1 MPNGMQ
7 KISDFLINIGA
18 LKDMQRRGWV
28 LRGVKNPES
37 IADHTFRMTLAAWL
51 LALKGGLNVNR
62 VIKMAL
68 IHDLC
73 EVYAGDST
81 PYDHFLPKS
90 AEDLKKLVATW
101 PRLSKTKKQH
111 LSSKKYRKEDAAL
124 SKLIAGLPMN
134 IKREIKGLWM
144 DYEQGLTKEGRFVR
158 QIDRLENLLQALE
171 YWKRDKKFPISSWW
185 VQIEELV
192 DHPDLIEFMVSLEKA
207 FILPKK
213 RAR

>member
-1 MPNGMQ
+1 MQ
-7 KISDFLINIGA
+7 KISNFLIKIGT
-18 LKDMQRRGWV
+18 LKDMKRKGWV

-81 PYDHFLPKS
+81 PYDHFLPKN
-90 AEDLKKLVATW
+90 AKDLKKLVATW
-101 PRLSKTKKQH
+101 PRLSKAEKQH
-111 LSSKKYRKEDAAL
+111 LSSKKYHKEDTAL
-124 SKLIAGLPMN
+124 NKLIVDLPLN

-171 YWKRDKKFPISSWW
+171 YWKKDRKFPISSWW

-192 DHPDLIEFMVSLEKA
+192 DQPDLIEFMISLEKT
-207 FILPKK
+207 FTPQKG
-213 RAR
+213 RAK